1 MPMEWSEVTNNGAI
15 YAGTH
20 GRGIFRSDVYLGSEE
35 LTFDESV
42 DQRNLLVFP
51 NPAMGEDV
59 TVKLGEGWSQPDLT
73 LYDMNGR
80 PVRTLNRQATA
91 NGQVRLAVGNLA
103 SGVYLITA
111 VENGHSETARLIVR

>member
-1 MPMEWSEVTNNGAI
+1 MEAVPLA
-15 YAGTH
+15 A
-20 GRGIFRSDVYLGSEE
+20 
-35 LTFDESV
+35 
-42 DQRNLLVFP
+42 
-51 NPAMGEDV
+51 ADV

-103 SGVYLITA
+103 PGVYLITA